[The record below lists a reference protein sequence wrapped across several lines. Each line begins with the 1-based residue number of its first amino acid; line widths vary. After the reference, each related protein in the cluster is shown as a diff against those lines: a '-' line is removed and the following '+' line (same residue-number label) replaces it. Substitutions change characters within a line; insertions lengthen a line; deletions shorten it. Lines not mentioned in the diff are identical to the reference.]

1 MRANRSRTRDSKN
14 GAGTNNKKLFQKL
27 SRKSENRRQTRSH
40 VAREIGSGLRFFGA
54 RSSHRGAYCSH
65 FHRAPRERP
74 PIRYPSERPRLLARQ
89 PARETMRAS
98 MTTRF
103 FARAR
108 PARVAAERAVS
119 ASAAGAADAGTTS
132 EAIRA
137 RAERGALAGA
147 RPFPLLRDPA
157 SYSHV
162 SPGVCDACANA
173 AAARRAWVALLVG
186 QLPSHRA
193 NAARTKAHL
202 GLRGAEAE
210 AFDASYLRWEADY
223 EAYLDSVSRDEDEDV
238 ARDAGATLLDM
249 VDEKERLLRARGL
262 DDLFA
267 GMKAQENAVA
277 AALFPALAR
286 ELDAVWSSANAR
298 GSVDPLD
305 GENPRASAA
314 SRRRSEDDAARRVAA
329 ARTALEC
336 CLAGNLFDAG
346 AAAAVQGVAD
356 AAAVSDDA
364 SCGSNLDAALLAETF
379 AEARRRVARDKNANG
394 DAETSSWRFD
404 SFDAVAARARTKP
417 WRRAILFCDNAGA
430 DVMGM
435 ALLARTLVEL
445 GGGDT
450 KVALAANEWAALN
463 DVTASETRAFLET
476 VSSRD
481 ACGGDGGDETRG
493 SAEPLFPDASGDET
507 LRRQL
512 ERGDVTAVSSGQM
525 STLLDL
531 NRCGPELN
539 DWVEAELREVPAG
552 EEWLVVLDGMGR
564 SLESNWDV
572 AKRVAPGVNTLN
584 LAMVKSQINAER
596 LGAEVYDCVVRLGEG
611 CEQAGG

>member
-1 MRANRSRTRDSKN
+1 MRAT
-14 GAGTNNKKLFQKL
+14 
-27 SRKSENRRQTRSH
+27 
-40 VAREIGSGLRFFGA
+40 
-54 RSSHRGAYCSH
+54 
-65 FHRAPRERP
+65 
-74 PIRYPSERPRLLARQ
+74 
-89 PARETMRAS
+89 
-98 MTTRF
+98 MTTRAAPLASRARV

-108 PARVAAERAVS
+108 PARVAAD
-119 ASAAGAADAGTTS
+119 AATTS

-137 RAERGALAGA
+137 RAKRGALAGA

-186 QLPSHRA
+186 QLPSHRT
-193 NAARTKAHL
+193 NAERTKAHL
-202 GLRGAEAE
+202 GLCGAEAE
-210 AFDASYLRWEADY
+210 AFDASYRSWEADY
-223 EAYLDSVSRDEDEDV
+223 EAYLDAVSRDEDEDV

-277 AALFPALAR
+277 AALFPALAG
-286 ELDAVWSSANAR
+286 EIDAIWRARRTDDASSFTTTSDAR
-298 GSVDPLD
+298 MDGRD
-305 GENPRASAA
+305 GEKRVD
-314 SRRRSEDDAARRVAA
+314 SRHARDDDAERRVAA

-364 SCGSNLDAALLAETF
+364 SRGPALDAARLAETF
-379 AEARRRVARDKNANG
+379 AEARRRVARDADG

-404 SFDAVAARARTKP
+404 SFDAFAARAKTKP
-417 WRRAILFCDNAGA
+417 WRRAVVFCDNAGA
-430 DVMGM
+430 DVMGA

-445 GGGDT
+445 GGGHT

-463 DVTASETRAFLET
+463 DVTASEVRAFLET
-476 VSSRD
+476 VSSPRER
-481 ACGGDGGDETRG
+481 GDGDGDGDGDDATR
-493 SAEPLFPDASGDET
+493 AFPDAFAFGDAT

-512 ERGDVTAVSSGQM
+512 ERGDVAAVSSGQM

-552 EEWLVVLDGMGR
+552 EAWLVVLDGMGR

-611 CEQAGG
+611 SDEGGG

>member
-1 MRANRSRTRDSKN
+1 
-14 GAGTNNKKLFQKL
+14 
-27 SRKSENRRQTRSH
+27 
-40 VAREIGSGLRFFGA
+40 
-54 RSSHRGAYCSH
+54 
-65 FHRAPRERP
+65 
-74 PIRYPSERPRLLARQ
+74 
-89 PARETMRAS
+89 
-98 MTTRF
+98 MTTRAAPLAPRVRV
-103 FARAR
+103 FARTR
-108 PARVAAERAVS
+108 PARVVASRSAS
-119 ASAAGAADAGTTS
+119 ASAAGAAGAATTS

-137 RAERGALAGA
+137 RAARGALAGA

-173 AAARRAWVALLVG
+173 AEARRAWVALLAG

-193 NAARTKAHL
+193 NASRTKAHL
-202 GLRGAEAE
+202 GLRGAEAA
-210 AFDASYLRWEADY
+210 AFDASYLAWEADY
-223 EAYLDSVSRDEDEDV
+223 EAYLESVSRDEDEDV

-277 AALFPALAR
+277 AALFPALAN
-286 ELDAVWSSANAR
+286 EIDAIW
-298 GSVDPLD
+298 
-305 GENPRASAA
+305 SAA
-314 SRRRSEDDAARRVAA
+314 DHETIVPSVNGSDELEAVKADETETNKCAGERSPSREDVAAKRVAA

-356 AAAVSDDA
+356 AAAAADDE
-364 SCGSNLDAALLAETF
+364 SCGSILDAARLAETF
-379 AEARRRVARDKNANG
+379 AEARRRVARDANE
-394 DAETSSWRFD
+394 DAGTSGWRFD
-404 SFDAVAARARTKP
+404 SFDAVAERARKKP
-417 WRRAILFCDNAGA
+417 WRRVVVFCDNAGA

-445 GGGDT
+445 GGLRDT

-463 DVTASETRAFLET
+463 DVTARETRAFLET
-476 VSSRD
+476 VVQSPASVQ
-481 ACGGDGGDETRG
+481 CEELDE
-493 SAEPLFPDASGDET
+493 EPAFSGDET
-507 LRRQL
+507 LRRQI
-512 ERGDVTAVSSGQM
+512 ERGAVTAVSSGQM

-539 DWVEAELREVPAG
+539 DWVETELRAVPAG
-552 EEWLVVLDGMGR
+552 EEWLVVFDGMGR
-564 SLESNWDV
+564 SLESNWGV
-572 AKRVAPGVNTLN
+572 ARALAPGVNTLN

-596 LGAEVYDCVVRLGEG
+596 LGAEVYDCVVKLGEG
-611 CEQAGG
+611 SGNGIEG

>member
-1 MRANRSRTRDSKN
+1 MRAT
-14 GAGTNNKKLFQKL
+14 
-27 SRKSENRRQTRSH
+27 
-40 VAREIGSGLRFFGA
+40 
-54 RSSHRGAYCSH
+54 
-65 FHRAPRERP
+65 
-74 PIRYPSERPRLLARQ
+74 
-89 PARETMRAS
+89 
-98 MTTRF
+98 MTTRAAPLASRARV

-108 PARVAAERAVS
+108 PARVAAD
-119 ASAAGAADAGTTS
+119 AATTS

-463 DVTASETRAFLET
+463 DVTARETRAFLET
-476 VSSRD
+476 VVQSPASVRREERD
-481 ACGGDGGDETRG
+481 E
-493 SAEPLFPDASGDET
+493 EPAFSGDET
-507 LRRQL
+507 LRRQI
-512 ERGDVTAVSSGQM
+512 ERGAVTAVSSGQM

-539 DWVEAELREVPAG
+539 DWVEAELRAVPAG
-552 EEWLVVLDGMGR
+552 EEWLVVFDGMGR

-572 AKRVAPGVNTLN
+572 AGAMAPGVNTLN

-596 LGAEVYDCVVRLGEG
+596 LGAEVYDCVVKLGEG
-611 CEQAGG
+611 SGNVIEG

>member
-1 MRANRSRTRDSKN
+1 
-14 GAGTNNKKLFQKL
+14 
-27 SRKSENRRQTRSH
+27 
-40 VAREIGSGLRFFGA
+40 
-54 RSSHRGAYCSH
+54 
-65 FHRAPRERP
+65 
-74 PIRYPSERPRLLARQ
+74 
-89 PARETMRAS
+89 
-98 MTTRF
+98 MTTRAAPLAPRARV
-103 FARAR
+103 FARTR
-108 PARVAAERAVS
+108 PARVVASRAAS
-119 ASAAGAADAGTTS
+119 ASAAGAAGAATTS

-137 RAERGALAGA
+137 RAARGALAGA

-173 AAARRAWVALLVG
+173 AEARRAWVALLAG

-193 NAARTKAHL
+193 NASRTKAHL
-202 GLRGAEAE
+202 GLRGAEAA
-210 AFDASYLRWEADY
+210 AFDASYLAWEADY
-223 EAYLDSVSRDEDEDV
+223 EAYLESVSRDEDEDV

-277 AALFPALAR
+277 AALFPALANEIDAIWNAADHETIFPSVTGSD
-286 ELDAVWSSANAR
+286 ELDPVRVKADETKKRAGERWPSR
-298 GSVDPLD
+298 EDVD
-305 GENPRASAA
+305 
-314 SRRRSEDDAARRVAA
+314 ARRVAA

-356 AAAVSDDA
+356 AAAVADDE
-364 SCGSNLDAALLAETF
+364 SCGSILDAARLAETF
-379 AEARRRVARDKNANG
+379 AEARRRVARDANE
-394 DAETSSWRFD
+394 DAGTSGWRFD
-404 SFDAVAARARTKP
+404 SFDAVASRARKKP
-417 WRRAILFCDNAGA
+417 WRRVVVFCDNAGA

-445 GGGDT
+445 GGLRDT

-463 DVTASETRAFLET
+463 DVTARETRAFLET
-476 VSSRD
+476 VVQSPASSCEELDEELLRD
-481 ACGGDGGDETRG
+481 G
-493 SAEPLFPDASGDET
+493 AEPPFSGDET
-507 LRRQL
+507 LRRQI
-512 ERGDVTAVSSGQM
+512 ERGAVTAVSSGQM

-539 DWVEAELREVPAG
+539 DWVEAELRAVPAG
-552 EEWLVVLDGMGR
+552 EEWLVVFDGMGR

-572 AKRVAPGVNTLN
+572 AGAMAPGVNTLN

-596 LGAEVYDCVVRLGEG
+596 LGAEVYDCVVKLGEG
-611 CEQAGG
+611 SGNVIEG